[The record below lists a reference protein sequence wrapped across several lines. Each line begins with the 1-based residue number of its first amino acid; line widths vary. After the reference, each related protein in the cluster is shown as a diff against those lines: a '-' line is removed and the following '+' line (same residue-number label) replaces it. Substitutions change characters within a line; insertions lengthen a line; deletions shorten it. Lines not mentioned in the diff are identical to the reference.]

1 MQSMIFAAGK
11 GTRLKPLTDILPKA
25 LVPVAD
31 KPLLQHVLDRMSEAG
46 ADRVVVNVHHHARQI
61 VNFVQLAQPSYRFPI
76 SISDE
81 SSLLLE
87 TGGAIKKAR
96 PLFVGQDGSIEPVL
110 IHNCDILSNVCLK
123 DFYRQACLKG
133 DAALL
138 VSQRKTS
145 RYLVFSND
153 DMRLL
158 GWTNVD
164 TGEVKSPHAD
174 LKERIE
180 QGRAQLLA
188 FSGIHVI
195 GPTLLARMDEEPD
208 VFPIIDF
215 YLRHCATARIQGI
228 TLPGM
233 RLLDVGKLNTLAEA
247 EQFLEEI

>member
-1 MQSMIFAAGK
+1 MLSMIFAAGK

-31 KPLLQHVLDRMSEAG
+31 RPLLQHVLDRMSEAG

-61 VNFVQLAQPSYRFPI
+61 VNFLQLAQPAYPFPI

-96 PLFVGQDGSIEPVL
+96 PLFAGQDGSIEPVL
-110 IHNCDILSNVCLK
+110 IHNCDILSNVSLN
-123 DFYRQACLKG
+123 DFYRQACLAG

-138 VSQRKTS
+138 VSRRKTS
-145 RYLVFSND
+145 RYLVFSD

-158 GWTNVD
+158 GWTNID
-164 TGEVKSPHAD
+164 TGEVKSPHAG
-174 LKERIE
+174 LKELIE
-180 QGRAQLLA
+180 QGRVQLLA

-195 GPTLLARMDEEPD
+195 GPALLARMDGEPD

-215 YLRHCATARIQGI
+215 YLRHCATASIQGI